1 MSREKLIE
9 GLNED
14 LAAELGTVAR
24 YLHQASMCVG
34 LQGEHLRDVFKAEVS
49 DELGHAEYLMDVIAS
64 LGGEPTTEPQ
74 QFEKTDDMRRML
86 EINIE
91 MEAADVENYKQHAEL
106 AAELGMID
114 VQLQLEDMAA
124 DEAGHRREMERI
136 LKGM

>member
-1 MSREKLIE
+1 MIHVVIVDDHALVRA
-9 GLNED
+9 GLT
-14 LAAELGTVAR
+14 AV
-24 YLHQASMCVG
+24 
-34 LQGEHLRDVFKAEVS
+34 
-49 DELGHAEYLMDVIAS
+49 
-64 LGGEPTTEPQ
+64 
-74 QFEKTDDMRRML
+74 FEKTDDMRRML